1 MQSQYKLF
9 KQEKHPIEVDETYH
23 IFSGANISNVVF
35 WNFIYWIKIKQS
47 SKISFQDFKLVEEE
61 R

>member
-23 IFSGANISNVVF
+23 IFLAQTFLMLFSGILF
-35 WNFIYWIKIKQS
+35 LKI
-47 SKISFQDFKLVEEE
+47 
-61 R
+61 